1 MEEGESPGEV
11 MRSPGLCR
19 TLIYPWLRK
28 HKKKGRAGLL
38 MRKASGPKP
47 RLDGKQRRQVR
58 RWIIGKD
65 PREYGFDFG
74 LWTRQIVARLIP
86 DRFGVCLKLTVVG
99 RLLAGLDIP
108 PQKPLR
114 RAYER
119 DPEAVKE
126 WLGEKYP
133 RLRRR
138 AGKHGAT
145 IFFLDEAGF
154 SSEPNLGRTSGLKGQ
169 TPARPPAILPIA
181 FLRLGGQNHRGG
193 GGE

>member
-1 MEEGESPGEV
+1 MIAVRRVVEEGESPGEV

-65 PREYGFDFG
+65 PRQYGFDFG

-86 DRFGVCLKLTVVG
+86 DRFGVCLKLT
-99 RLLAGLDIP
+99 ACAT
-108 PQKPLR
+108 PQKTWADCR
-114 RAYER
+114 RA
-119 DPEAVKE
+119 
-126 WLGEKYP
+126 WTFP
-133 RLRRR
+133 RRSHCAAPMNGTRKR
-138 AGKHGAT
+138 
-145 IFFLDEAGF
+145 
-154 SSEPNLGRTSGLKGQ
+154 
-169 TPARPPAILPIA
+169 
-181 FLRLGGQNHRGG
+181 
-193 GGE
+193 